1 MPLLPPPSD
10 LVPVHRASTEFEA
23 RTIYELLGAAGIP
36 AMVRSRLVAGYQ
48 VAVPPGLWGEV
59 LVAPADAPA
68 ARVVIEDYLRALAPP
83 SEEEASRS

>member
-10 LVPVHRASTEFEA
+10 LVAVHQAATEFEA
-23 RTIYELLGAAGIP
+23 RTIHSLLEAAGIP
-36 AMVRSRLVAGYQ
+36 AMVRSRLVPGYQ

-68 ARVVIEDYLRALAPP
+68 ARVVIIDYLRSLAPP
-83 SEEEASRS
+83 PEEASRS